1 MIPLDRESQF
11 SRHPVVAPCN
21 KCTAHGRFFFFF
33 FLYYE
38 QFWGQFVNDFQKK
51 KIHGNT
57 NVEIVKMCLMTR

>member
-21 KCTAHGRFFFFF
+21 NAQLTEGFFVFF